1 VLYTDAWLKDSDRN
15 TDAGGMVGPLPFH
28 AMSRYPYGPNEA
40 YPTDPVHRRYIE
52 QYNTRHVGRERSLAT
67 P

>member
-1 VLYTDAWLKDSDRN
+1 
-15 TDAGGMVGPLPFH
+15 
-28 AMSRYPYGPNEA
+28 MSRYPYGPNEV

-52 QYNTRHVGRERSLAT
+52 QYNTRHVGRQRSPGT